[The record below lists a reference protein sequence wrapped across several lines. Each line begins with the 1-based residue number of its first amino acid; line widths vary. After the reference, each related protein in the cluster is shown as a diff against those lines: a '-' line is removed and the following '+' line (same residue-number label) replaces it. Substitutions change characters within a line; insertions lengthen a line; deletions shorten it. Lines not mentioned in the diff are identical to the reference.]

1 VASSQG
7 APGGQWPY
15 ARAADFTYVVTGEVV
30 DRGLAQ
36 HGVVLELTLTERR
49 SVGGNDDQ
57 LGLAGA
63 EGLDGRLVAQG
74 DCSPRQQCRPRFE
87 NVGGEDVC
95 DNVPLPDFITS
106 ARRELMLS
114 PDFLLFLGAISTQ
127 LKSSLDFR

>member
-1 VASSQG
+1 MN
-7 APGGQWPY
+7 
-15 ARAADFTYVVTGEVV
+15 
-30 DRGLAQ
+30 RGLAQ

-74 DCSPRQQCRPRFE
+74 DYRRCQQFCPRSEIFVIEHVCE
-87 NVGGEDVC
+87 NV
-95 DNVPLPDFITS
+95 PFPDFITS

-114 PDFLLFLGAISTQ
+114 PDFLLFLGAISTR
-127 LKSSLDFR
+127 LKSVWTSGED